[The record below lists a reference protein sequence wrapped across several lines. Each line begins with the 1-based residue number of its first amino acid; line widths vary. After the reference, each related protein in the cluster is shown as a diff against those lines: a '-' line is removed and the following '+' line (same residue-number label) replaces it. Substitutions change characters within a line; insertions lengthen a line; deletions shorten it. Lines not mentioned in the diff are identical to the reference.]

1 VAGTETDGQERTEKA
16 TSKRL
21 QEARKK
27 GQVPR
32 SRDLNTT
39 LLLLL
44 SSLAFLVLGPGML
57 EGMIGM
63 IRGGLEIPR
72 ARLFDPEQLL
82 TALVH
87 DFHYTLLLLAPFLL
101 VTLIAAL
108 LGPLALGGWAFSAE
122 ALAFDLTKLDPVKGL
137 GRLFS
142 AQGLVEL
149 VKSIAKV
156 VLVGGVAT
164 AMLWQFRNQILSMSY
179 EPLWSAAAHGAHL
192 IGVTLLVLSAALVVI
207 AAIDVPFQIWN
218 HGRQLRMTRQE
229 VKDEFKETE
238 GDPQIRARV
247 RRLQREMAQRRMM
260 EEVPKADVVVTNP
273 THFAVALRY
282 DQERMG
288 APRVVAKG
296 VDLVA
301 LKIRS
306 VAQANGVPVFSAPPL
321 ARALYHR
328 TKLEQE
334 VPAALYVA
342 VAQVLAYVYHL
353 RAAREGGFEEPPPP
367 TDLPVPDEP
376 GAGPR

>member
-1 VAGTETDGQERTEKA
+1 MAEADQQERTEKA

-21 QEARKK
+21 DDARKK

-44 SSLAFLVLGPGML
+44 SSLAFLVLGRHML
-57 EGMIGM
+57 EGLTELVRTGIS
-63 IRGGLEIPR
+63 IPR
-72 ARLFDPEQLL
+72 DRLVHADWLV
-82 TALVH
+82 TVLVH
-87 DFHYTLLLLAPFLL
+87 DFHIALILLAPFLA
-101 VTLIAAL
+101 VTVFAAL
-108 LGPLALGGWAFSAE
+108 LGPLALGGWAFSTE
-122 ALAFDLTKLDPVKGL
+122 SLAPDLSKLDPVKGL
-137 GRLFS
+137 GKLFS

-156 VLVGGVAT
+156 ILVSVVAG
-164 AMLWQFRNQILSMSY
+164 AMLWRFRDQILAMSY

-192 IGVTLLVLSAALVVI
+192 IGLSLLVLSVALALI

-218 HGRQLRMTRQE
+218 HGRQLRMTHQE

-247 RRLQREMAQRRMM
+247 RRMQREVAQRRMM

-273 THFAVALRY
+273 THYAVALRY
-282 DQERMG
+282 EQEKMG

-296 VDLVA
+296 ADLVA
-301 LKIRS
+301 LKIRT
-306 VAQANGVPVFSAPPL
+306 VAQAHGIPTFSAPPL
-321 ARALYHR
+321 ARALYHG
-328 TKLEQE
+328 TQLDQE

-353 RAAREGGFEEPPPP
+353 REAHEGGFAEPRPP
-367 TDLPVPDEP
+367 TDLPVPDDPAP
-376 GAGPR
+376 GP